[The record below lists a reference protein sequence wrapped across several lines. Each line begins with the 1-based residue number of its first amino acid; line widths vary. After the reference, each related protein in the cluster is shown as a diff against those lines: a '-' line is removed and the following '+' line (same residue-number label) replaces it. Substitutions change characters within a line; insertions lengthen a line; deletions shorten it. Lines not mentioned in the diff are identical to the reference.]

1 MGCVCMKQRLAY
13 EDPSILAAQTNFTVK
28 EIKALNELF
37 RKLSSSVNDDGVI
50 SREEFQL
57 GLFRNSNEQSLFADR
72 MFNLF
77 DSNNDGVLDFG
88 EFIRSLSTFHPD
100 TPQVEKAIF
109 TFKLYDI
116 WQTGFIKREEVKK
129 MITELLKESS
139 LIISDDFIEAI
150 IDKPMQRRLRKQILE
165 RDGKIDIEEWKDFAI
180 QNPSLLKNMTIP
192 YLKDITTTFPS
203 FVQRSEAGDE
213 IAY

>member
-1 MGCVCMKQRLAY
+1 M
-13 EDPSILAAQTNFTVK
+13 AAVTVK

-77 DSNNDGVLDFG
+77 DSNNDGEIDFG

-150 IDKPMQRRLRKQILE
+150 IDKTFE
-165 RDGKIDIEEWKDFAI
+165 EADYGRDGKIDIEEWKDFAI
-180 QNPSLLKNMTIP
+180 RNPSLLKNMTIP
-192 YLKDITTTFPS
+192 YLK
-203 FVQRSEAGDE
+203 
-213 IAY
+213 